1 MTPEEI
7 GKRLRSL
14 RGDRMVAEVAE
25 ATGLG
30 VSAISNYENGIR
42 IPRDSAKIALARYYG
57 VSIDDLFFAGESTDS
72 GDAAADP

>member
-57 VSIDDLFFAGESTDS
+57 VSIDELFFADESTNS
-72 GDAAADP
+72 GDDAT